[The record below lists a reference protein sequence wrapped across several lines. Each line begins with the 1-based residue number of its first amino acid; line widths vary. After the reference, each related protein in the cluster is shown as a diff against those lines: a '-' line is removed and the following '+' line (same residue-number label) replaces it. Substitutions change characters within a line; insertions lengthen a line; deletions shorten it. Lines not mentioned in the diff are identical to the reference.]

1 MLARGRGTTHARV
14 AAMKT
19 ATLPPLHGRA
29 LAVLALLLAAVPADA
44 AGRIPVRV
52 IVLCGFE
59 VGDDTGDAPGEF
71 QHWFERERLFERI
84 DVPGAPHPLCRNSEG
99 LYADVGGNTRD
110 PQLTPVTTSEL
121 VMALCLDP
129 RFDLRRTYWLVNGIS
144 GIDPASG
151 PIGSAVW
158 SEYVVDG
165 DALREVDEAEMP
177 AGWPYG
183 LFAIDADG
191 PGHLPGE
198 GGRVGGWN
206 GAKLEYTM
214 AYHLNGALARWACG
228 VASAVR
234 LPDSPALKALRGRYT
249 GYPLA
254 QLPPRVMMGDSLG
267 TARYWHGARR
277 TQWARDWVKAWTGGK
292 GTFSTTSMEQQDY
305 IGTLTRMA
313 ARGFLDINRVMLMR
327 TASNYSMPPPGQR
340 VETSIGDESVGTGAA
355 LESAY
360 LAGSAVAHEILRH
373 WDRYES
379 APPGG

>member
-1 MLARGRGTTHARV
+1 MLWRRPWHV
-14 AAMKT
+14 ACSG
-19 ATLPPLHGRA
+19 LPMRPKLLRRRC
-29 LAVLALLLAAVPADA
+29 LAPVMLALLAAACCA
-44 AGRIPVRV
+44 RGAERIPIKV

-71 QHWFERERLFERI
+71 QFWFEREKLFDRI
-84 DVPGAPHPLCRNSEG
+84 EVPGAAHPLCRNSEG

-151 PIGSAVW
+151 SIGSAVW
-158 SEYVVDG
+158 SEYVVDA
-165 DALREVDEAEMP
+165 DAMREVDEAEMP
-177 AGWPYG
+177 SGWPYG
-183 LFAIDADG
+183 LFAIDADA
-191 PGHLPGE
+191 PGKLPG
-198 GGRVGGWN
+198 GDARVGGWN

-214 AYHLNGALARWACG
+214 AYHLNGGLARWAYG
-228 VASAVR
+228 VSSAVS
-234 LPDSPALKALRGRYT
+234 LPDSPTLKAWRGKYA
-249 GYPLA
+249 GYPRA

-305 IGTLTRMA
+305 VGTLTRMA
-313 ARGFLDINRVMLMR
+313 EKGFLDINRVMLLR
-327 TASNYSMPPPGQR
+327 SASNYSMPPPGQG
-340 VETSIGDESVGTGAA
+340 VETTIGDESVGTDAA

-360 LAGSAVAHEILRH
+360 RAGSSVVHELLRH
-373 WDRYES
+373 WDRYE
-379 APPGG
+379 AAVPGS